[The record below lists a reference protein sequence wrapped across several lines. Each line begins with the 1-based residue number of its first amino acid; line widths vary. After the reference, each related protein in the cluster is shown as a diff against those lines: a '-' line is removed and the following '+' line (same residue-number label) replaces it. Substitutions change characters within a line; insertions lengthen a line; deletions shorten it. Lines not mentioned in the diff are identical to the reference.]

1 MPDGDFDGLVFDNV
15 STPIFGDDSGNF
27 DELVLGD
34 DSSNFDE
41 LVLDDGDFDSYKF
54 DPSVFVLTADFLDLR
69 GILADFA
76 YITKRYG
83 LEATTR

>member
-1 MPDGDFDGLVFDNV
+1 MAISMDWCLIMFQHQYLVMIQVILMN
-15 STPIFGDDSGNF
+15 S
-27 DELVLGD
+27 VLGD